1 MSWTLTITGRE
12 HYLSGDKAVAADNV
26 PGLPEIAHSLAQINR
41 FTGHCKRP
49 YSVAEHSLLV
59 YQFAVADGA
68 DTKLKFAALMH
79 DAHECICGD
88 MATPIKHE
96 VGYAWGA
103 FEDYQ
108 QASVLEHYLLADV
121 SRSYAH
127 EIRRWDLEALATER
141 RDLTAFNPALHA
153 PWPVIDTP
161 GRKVLPAPT
170 PLMTQWRMDFPW
182 MGWRDRFHTE
192 ALLLLERIELEE
204 KGAA

>member
-12 HYLSGDKAVAADNV
+12 HHLSGDKAAAAGNV
-26 PGLPEIAHSLAQINR
+26 PGLPEIAHSLAQVNR

-59 YQFAVADGA
+59 YSFAVADGA
-68 DTKLKFAALMH
+68 DTKLRLAALMH
-79 DAHECICGD
+79 DAHECVCGD
-88 MATPIKHE
+88 LATPNKQA
-96 VGYAWGA
+96 VGPAWDA
-103 FEDYQ
+103 FEDAQ
-108 QASVLEHYLLADV
+108 QARVLAHYLLADV
-121 SRSYAH
+121 SRSHKH

-141 RDLTAFNPALHA
+141 RDLTAFNRVMHA

-161 GRKVLPAPT
+161 GSKVLPAPMD
-170 PLMTQWRMDFPW
+170 LMSPWREKQPW
-182 MGWRDRFHTE
+182 TYWRDRFHTE

>member
-1 MSWTLTITGRE
+1 MSWIITNTGRE
-12 HYLSGDKAVAADNV
+12 HYLSGDKAAAADNV

-59 YQFAVADGA
+59 YRIAVADGA
-68 DTKLKFAALMH
+68 DNKLQFAALMH

-88 MATPIKHE
+88 MATPIKRE
-96 VGYAWGA
+96 VGHMWEA
-103 FEDYQ
+103 FEDGQ
-108 QASVLEHYLLADV
+108 QARVLEHYLLADV

-127 EIRRWDLEALATER
+127 EIRRWDLEALAAER

-153 PWPVIDTP
+153 PWAVIDTP
-161 GRKVLPAPT
+161 GSKVPPAPID
-170 PLMTQWRMDFPW
+170 LMSAWRLDNPW
-182 MGWRDRFHTE
+182 THWRDRFHTE
-192 ALLLLERIELEE
+192 ALLLLECIELEE

>member
-12 HYLSGDKAVAADNV
+12 HYLSGYKAVAPDNV

-49 YSVAEHSLLV
+49 YNVAEHSMLV
-59 YQFAVADGA
+59 YSFAVADGA

-79 DAHECICGD
+79 DAHESICGD
-88 MATPIKHE
+88 MATPIKRE
-96 VGYAWGA
+96 VGHAWDA
-103 FEDYQ
+103 FEHYQ
-108 QASVLEHYLLADV
+108 QFRLLEHYLLGGV
-121 SRSYAH
+121 SRSHEH

-153 PWPVIDTP
+153 TWPVIDTP
-161 GRKVLPAPT
+161 GNKVLPAPMD
-170 PLMTQWRMDFPW
+170 LMSSWREKQPW
-182 MGWRDRFHTE
+182 TYWRDRFHTE
-192 ALLLLERIELEE
+192 ALLLLECIELEE